1 MWRMWVVITPEIQ
14 KKSTKILSENT
25 KAALK
30 SWNLNAQN
38 YDTIPQINFSSF
50 FYHYK
55 IIITFL

>member
-38 YDTIPQINFSSF
+38 YDTIPQINFS
-50 FYHYK
+50 
-55 IIITFL
+55 